1 MVAEVGKEMGDFL
14 KVIRSRRYSWR
25 VTAAFVYQGF
35 LSIGEIGHPQSVEI
49 AEGIDGY
56 SFALRTVECNLRV
69 VTVLSDRL
77 DLNAAFC
84 QQSDEDNVVFR
95 C

>member
-1 MVAEVGKEMGDFL
+1 MVAEAGKEMGNFL

-49 AEGIDGY
+49 AEGIDG
-56 SFALRTVECNLRV
+56 
-69 VTVLSDRL
+69 
-77 DLNAAFC
+77 
-84 QQSDEDNVVFR
+84 
-95 C
+95 